1 MAADQS
7 GEVIA
12 RNLVD
17 DARLTKQFASAV
29 NVDQTVLAG
38 GGISISLKAGQSNG
52 YVVPWANESVP
63 SGEVVCVLVCNPTPG
78 LSPAGGASLTPGTGD
93 SQPVW
98 LRGSTGGYT
107 YVAAIRTSTPKSMRL
122 AAPSGG
128 KPLIVLRSGIFSLD
142 SWEQMQSRNLIY
154 FDGGGMI
161 YANSDDYT
169 LPPASTVTLGGVIVG
184 DGLSI
189 TPQGVLSATSK
200 PLAPATRDTLGGIMV
215 GQGLTATAAGLVSV
229 RLGDGL
235 EYDSTGA
242 LTAPATT
249 PPDLS
254 DYYTKTETD
263 GRFYTKDL
271 ADATFQKKDT
281 SGKEWLTQD
290 AADRRYLQ
298 QTDAANKY
306 LSKTDAQ
313 STYLGQSA
321 MPFRFKH
328 IEASGTSDGNAM
340 FNVAYSVPSGASGMP
355 FVMVTDNYLQS
366 DTLTALQW
374 KVWSV
379 TSGSVTIRA
388 ARMGGGGWANGNQP
402 CKASLLLIWPL

>member
-1 MAADQS
+1 
-7 GEVIA
+7 
-12 RNLVD
+12 
-17 DARLTKQFASAV
+17 
-29 NVDQTVLAG
+29 
-38 GGISISLKAGQSNG
+38 
-52 YVVPWANESVP
+52 
-63 SGEVVCVLVCNPTPG
+63 
-78 LSPAGGASLTPGTGD
+78 
-93 SQPVW
+93 
-98 LRGSTGGYT
+98 
-107 YVAAIRTSTPKSMRL
+107 
-122 AAPSGG
+122 
-128 KPLIVLRSGIFSLD
+128 
-142 SWEQMQSRNLIY
+142 
-154 FDGGGMI
+154 
-161 YANSDDYT
+161 
-169 LPPASTVTLGGVIVG
+169 
-184 DGLSI
+184 
-189 TPQGVLSATSK
+189 
-200 PLAPATRDTLGGIMV
+200 MV

-263 GRFYTKDL
+263 GRFYTKEL
-271 ADATFQKKDT
+271 ADATFQKINT

-298 QTDAANKY
+298 QTDA
-306 LSKTDAQ
+306 Q
-313 STYLGQSA
+313 STYLSQAA
-321 MPFRFKH
+321 MPFRFRH
-328 IEASGTSDGNAM
+328 IAASGTNDGNAM

>member
-122 AAPSGG
+122 TAPSGG

-200 PLAPATRDTLGGIMV
+200 PLAPATWDTLGGIMV

-263 GRFYTKDL
+263 GRFYTKEL
-271 ADATFQKKDT
+271 ADATFQKINT

-298 QTDAANKY
+298 QTDA
-306 LSKTDAQ
+306 Q
-313 STYLGQSA
+313 STYLSQAA
-321 MPFRFKH
+321 MPFRFRH
-328 IEASGTSDGNAM
+328 IAASGTSDGNAM